1 MKKISF
7 VILNYKRPKNLTDHI
22 IPSLLKNEF
31 VDKIIISHA
40 LEETYFNNS
49 LNSEKLLCL
58 KHFKE
63 NKKSGLYCRFLA
75 SEKAKTECVVFQDD
89 DFLIDNKSINFCYEQ
104 WLKNKHSI
112 HGFRGRQITE
122 CLYVAKDT
130 SFKNVPVVLTQFAMT
145 SKSIVRKTIRTS
157 SVLKSYMRECNPIWN
172 GEDIF
177 LSLISILQTKEF
189 NKIHDLKFKKMS
201 SEYAISKR
209 SGHYEHRTNIVKK
222 MFELFP
228 DLKNIF
234 KSNSI
239 NVS

>member
-1 MKKISF
+1 MKKISI
-7 VILNYKRPKNLTDHI
+7 VILNYKRPKNLIDYI
-22 IPSLLKNEF
+22 IPSLLKNNF
-31 VDKIIISHA
+31 IDKIIISHA

-49 LNSEKLLCL
+49 LNNEKLLCL

-63 NKKSGLYCRFLA
+63 NKKNGLYCRFLA

-89 DFLIDNKSINFCYEQ
+89 DFLINNESIIFCYEQ
-104 WLKNKHSI
+104 WLKNKHSV

-122 CLYVAKDT
+122 NLYIAKDT
-130 SFKNVPVVLTQFAMT
+130 SFKNVPVILTQFAMI
-145 SKSIVRKTIRTS
+145 SKSIIRKTIRMS
-157 SVLKSYMRECNPIWN
+157 PVIKSYMTKGNPIWN